1 MRIGIAGDWHKN
13 VNWAEKAIAG
23 FAAAKVHEIWHLGD
37 IGFIGTVDGINFYID
52 KMQEAIDN
60 SGHPMKLYVV
70 LGNHEDY
77 DWVERQ
83 SASADGLIWLT
94 KDIVIVP
101 RGYEFERDKRRF
113 LAVSGAS
120 SIDYK
125 QRTRGLDWFLQ
136 ENISRT
142 EADDIIRNV
151 IPGTI
156 DVMLCHDAPTGI
168 PELDIAALEGRWD
181 MAERHYAE
189 TSRIQLNRIF
199 QHVMPTQ
206 LWHGHW
212 HRRVRGTFPFSG
224 FQTAIYGLDREFSDE
239 NMAVLDTR
247 RLSVQDITC
256 EGVPKPRVG
265 DSFRA

>member
-13 VNWAEKAIAG
+13 IRWAETAIAG
-23 FAAAKVHEIWHLGD
+23 FAASKVHEVWHLGD
-37 IGFIGTVDGINFYID
+37 IGFIGSVESINFYID
-52 KMQEAIDN
+52 KMQEAMDK
-60 SGHPMKLYVV
+60 SGHSMKLYVV

-77 DWVERQ
+77 DWLERQ
-83 SASADGLIWLT
+83 AVADDGLVWLT
-94 KDIVIVP
+94 KDIAVTP
-101 RGYEFERDKRRF
+101 RGYVFERDKRTF

-136 ENISRT
+136 ENITRA
-142 EADDIIRNV
+142 EADDIISNV
-151 IPGTI
+151 MPGSI

-168 PELDIAALEGRWD
+168 PALDIAALGGRWD
-181 MAERHYAE
+181 IAERHYAE

-212 HRRVRGTFPFSG
+212 HLPVRGTYSFGG
-224 FQTAIYGLDREFSDE
+224 FKTSIFGLDREWTDG

-247 RLSVQDITC
+247 KLSVQDIGTD
-256 EGVPKPRVG
+256 GKPKPRTG
-265 DSFRA
+265 SSFLA

>member
-13 VNWAEKAIAG
+13 ARWAETAIAA
-23 FAAAKVHEIWHLGD
+23 FATAKVHEIWHLGD
-37 IGFIGTVDGINFYID
+37 IGFIGTVDSINFYID
-52 KMQEAIDN
+52 KMQEAIDGT
-60 SGHPMKLYVV
+60 GHPMKLYVV

-77 DWVERQ
+77 DWLERQ
-83 SASADGLIWLT
+83 PASADGLVWLT
-94 KDIVIVP
+94 KDIVVVP
-101 RGYEFERDKRRF
+101 RGYVFEREKRQF

-125 QRTRGLDWFLQ
+125 QRTRGIDWFLQ
-136 ENISRT
+136 ENITRA
-142 EADDIIRNV
+142 EADSIIRDV
-151 IPGTI
+151 IPGSI

-168 PELDIAALEGRWD
+168 PELDVAALGGRWD

-199 QHVMPTQ
+199 RHVMPTQ

-212 HRRVRGTFPFSG
+212 HCTVRGTFEFGG
-224 FQTAIYGLDREFSDE
+224 FQTAIFGLDREWTDG

-247 RLSVQDITC
+247 KLTVQDI
-256 EGVPKPRVG
+256 GRDGKPLPRMG
-265 DSFRA
+265 DSFRI

>member
-13 VNWAEKAIAG
+13 VHWAETAIAAFG
-23 FAAAKVHEIWHLGD
+23 AAGVSEVWHLGD
-37 IGFIGTVDGINFYID
+37 IGFIGPVEGINFYID
-52 KMQEAIDN
+52 KMQEAID
-60 SGHPMKLYVV
+60 KLDHEMRLGVV

-83 SASADGLIWLT
+83 VVAADGLIWLT
-94 KDIVIVP
+94 KDIFITP
-101 RGYEFERDKRRF
+101 RGYVFEREKRRF

-125 QRTRGLDWFLQ
+125 QRIRGHDWFLQ
-136 ENISRT
+136 ENITRG
-142 EADDIIRNV
+142 EADGIIEDV
-151 IPGTI
+151 LPGTI

-168 PELDIAALEGRWD
+168 PKLDIAALEGRWD
-181 MAERHYAE
+181 MGERHYAE

-212 HRRVRGTFPFSG
+212 HRTVRGTYG
-224 FQTAIYGLDREFSDE
+224 FGGFETSIFGLDREWTE
-239 NMAVLDTR
+239 GNMAVLDTR
-247 RLSVQDITC
+247 KLTVTDI
-256 EGVPKPRVG
+256 GRDGQPLPKVG
-265 DSFRA
+265 DSFR